1 MKALPKKCIWL
12 LVALLGI
19 AVGGYFLAFDRY
31 FPWLSAGRV
40 PAGETIEIRDF
51 EAVEAPPE
59 TNTYSGA
66 LARAR
71 WRLNCPGQVR
81 IIEEFKRPPMA
92 GENRLSWL
100 QDALTHL
107 EYEFPNGCFATT
119 TDMGHWRV
127 AHHPAVLDKIQK
139 EFNLRM
145 VSSHPGADIAY
156 PGPEFQKTFEFV
168 SRIKFQR
175 VRSHDEPYLSS
186 EVDDWEDV
194 RQFFEVLD
202 FLPYVK
208 GSTARVDRYGCLDKI
223 IRCRMYDDECEIGE
237 IDIHTHTQLGIRIGW
252 DHLKADLQLT
262 AKSSEALES
271 YLTKHAYSEALYEW
285 PDDLEGS
292 PSDMKMRPPP
302 AMTVRPPPVVTIP
315 SPFEIDNAEPGTVP
329 KTPETPQQPH

>member
-1 MKALPKKCIWL
+1 MKALPTKCIWL

-19 AVGGYFLAFDRY
+19 AVGGYFLR
-31 FPWLSAGRV
+31 LSAGRLA
-40 PAGETIEIRDF
+40 AGETIEIRDF

-71 WRLNCPGQVR
+71 WRLDCPGQVR
-81 IIEEFKRPPMA
+81 IIEECKRPPMA

-100 QDALTHL
+100 QNALTHL
-107 EYEFPNGCFATT
+107 EYTFPNGCFATT

-127 AHHPAVLDKIQK
+127 AHYRSVLDKIQN

-145 VSSHPGADIAY
+145 VSSHPIADIAY

-168 SRIKFQR
+168 SRIKFQH
-175 VRSHDEPYLSS
+175 VRSYDDPNLST

-208 GSTARVDRYGCLDKI
+208 GSTVRVDRYGCLDEI
-223 IRCRMYDDECEIGE
+223 IRCHMYDDEYEIGE
-237 IDIHTHTQLGIRIGW
+237 IAIHTHTHLGIRIGW

-262 AKSSEALES
+262 PKSSDALES
-271 YLTKHAYSEALYEW
+271 YLNKHAYHGAQLYW
-285 PDDLEGS
+285 PDDLELNS
-292 PSDMKMRPPP
+292 PVLKVRTPP
-302 AMTVRPPPVVTIP
+302 AIGARNHIDIDKEQAGADPPATMPADKPPVKDQP
-315 SPFEIDNAEPGTVP
+315 STPTP
-329 KTPETPQQPH
+329 KDGPR